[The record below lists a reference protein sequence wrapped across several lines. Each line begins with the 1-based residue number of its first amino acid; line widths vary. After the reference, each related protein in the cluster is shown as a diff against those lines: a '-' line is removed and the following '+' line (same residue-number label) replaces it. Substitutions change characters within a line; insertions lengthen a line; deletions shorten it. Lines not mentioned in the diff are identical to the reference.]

1 MNIKEPNK
9 YFMEIGIIFF
19 VFIFIFLIFLFF
31 KKKIIQ
37 YDVIYSDIIVPTN
50 ENNARNSEAD
60 IIELKNGK
68 FLLAYT
74 EFDKE
79 YGDNSPARIVGR
91 FSSDQGRTWGDSFVL
106 QENTGKINV
115 MSPSLLRLSSGEILL
130 FYLEK
135 NSPTDCKLYLKKS
148 FDEAENWSA
157 SILITPE
164 KGYYVMNNDRAIE
177 LTDGMILAP
186 VSVSLDSLKEPFIS
200 TVYYSEDKGENW
212 RRSNTEIKLPK
223 KGAMEPALVELKTG
237 KIMMF
242 IRTQLGKIY
251 VAFSED
257 KGKTWTKA
265 VPLEG
270 FKSPEAPCAVKRIP
284 WSNDLILVWN
294 DNFNENHP
302 HYGIRSPLRVA
313 ISEDEGK
320 TWRWLF
326 DLENDSK
333 YEHSYPSIT
342 FFKDFII
349 FTYYEQNHKD
359 LFGKWAL
366 KMKIIKL
373 EYLYCLFDKI
383 ICLKKF
389 F

>member
-1 MNIKEPNK
+1 MTRK
-9 YFMEIGIIFF
+9 YLITVTILLCLFF
-19 VFIFIFLIFLFF
+19 GFLFTF
-31 KKKIIQ
+31 FTKKKITGWKL
-37 YDVIYSDIIVPTN
+37 IYSNIIAPIGG
-50 ENNARNSEAD
+50 NNSRNSEAD
-60 IIELKNGK
+60 IIELKNGNL
-68 FLLAYT
+68 LLAYT
-74 EFDKE
+74 EFGKG

-91 FSSDQGRTWGDSFVL
+91 FSSDQGRTWGDGFTL
-106 QENTGKINV
+106 QENTGKMNV

-135 NSPTDCKLYLKKS
+135 NSPSDCKLYVKKS
-148 FDEAENWSA
+148 VDEANSWSA
-157 SILITPE
+157 PILITSK
-164 KGYYVMNNDRAIE
+164 KGYYVMNNDKAIE
-177 LTDGMILAP
+177 LSDGTILLP
-186 VSVSLDSLKEPFIS
+186 VSVSLDSLKKPFIS
-200 TVYYSEDKGENW
+200 TVYYSKDKGRGW

-265 VPLEG
+265 VPLKG

-294 DNFNENHP
+294 DNFNESHP
-302 HYGIRSPLRVA
+302 RYGIRSPLRVV

-342 FFKDFII
+342 FSKNSFII
-349 FTYYEQNHKD
+349 FTYYEQSCKD
-359 LFGKWAL
+359 LSGKWNL
-366 KMKIIKL
+366 KTKIIKL
-373 EYLYCLFDKI
+373 EYSYCLFNK